1 MGVFEI
7 PNCQT
12 IFEASHEMLPLHCFT
27 NLEGYDSQV
36 HIFLHRPLHGP
47 GKICNFQQ
55 LLCHSLTQT
64 TRRSPRT
71 YFDILCVDRAPSN
84 GRFQQPENTWC
95 LLEVFS
101 SLYDMNL
108 CKPCIGPSLW
118 SLAPHAPS
126 FSTLTP
132 AEDAS
137 FPLLRFM
144 FSFQLLNFC
153 GVAAWSYFANH
164 QFRKQG
170 HLGGF
175 HGQPIIYAFE
185 GHLRSSMSVKG
196 VHLPVLEGNP
206 WRLVGFVYAK
216 NMFIMVF

>member
-1 MGVFEI
+1 
-7 PNCQT
+7 
-12 IFEASHEMLPLHCFT
+12 
-27 NLEGYDSQV
+27 
-36 HIFLHRPLHGP
+36 
-47 GKICNFQQ
+47 
-55 LLCHSLTQT
+55 
-64 TRRSPRT
+64 
-71 YFDILCVDRAPSN
+71 
-84 GRFQQPENTWC
+84 
-95 LLEVFS
+95 
-101 SLYDMNL
+101 MNL

-144 FSFQLLNFC
+144 FSFQLLNLC
-153 GVAAWSYFANH
+153 GVAAGSYFANH

-185 GHLRSSMSVKG
+185 GHLRSSMYLNVRSKVKSSRVGRESLKACRICICKKYVYYG
-196 VHLPVLEGNP
+196 VTAVHKSGAT
-206 WRLVGFVYAK
+206 W
-216 NMFIMVF
+216 

>member
-1 MGVFEI
+1 MKCSHCTVLPTSKATTLRF
-7 PNCQT
+7 
-12 IFEASHEMLPLHCFT
+12 IFFSIALFMVQAKFVMFNNYCAIVWPKPPVDLP
-27 NLEGYDSQV
+27 E
-36 HIFLHRPLHGP
+36 
-47 GKICNFQQ
+47 
-55 LLCHSLTQT
+55 HSLI
-64 TRRSPRT
+64 
-71 YFDILCVDRAPSN
+71 YFVWTGHQAMEGFSN
-84 GRFQQPENTWC
+84 LKTWC
-95 LLEVFS
+95 LLEAFS

-144 FSFQLLNFC
+144 FSFQLLNLC
-153 GVAAWSYFANH
+153 GVAAGSYFANH

-175 HGQPIIYAFE
+175 YGQPIIYAFE
-185 GHLRSSMSVKG
+185 GHLRSSMYLNVRSKVYIFPCWKG
-196 VHLPVLEGNP
+196 IPEG
-206 WRLVGFVYAK
+206 L
-216 NMFIMVF
+216 